1 MLKNKKFVI
10 AYAVVIF
17 FIVFLISF
25 NAICSISQFEVEYE
39 VSSMGAQAKNVQDAL
54 EEKYRGKSYLFL
66 KREDVSEVVAE
77 QSGGYLEVTS
87 FSKRFP
93 NKICATVREKLERY
107 AFTVVDGGKTYYVAV
122 GDDGK
127 VLAVREVNSNNIGGA
142 NVEIA
147 GFEFALP
154 AVGEAF
160 AVSEKYTAAY
170 AALGEVVSV
179 LESRLGGLRDNIVR
193 IEYDDTYADY
203 KLAAPQFVIQ
213 TREGV
218 EIRLFA
224 PETDG
229 AAKTNAA
236 LDVYLQKVEGMDP
249 EGGALH
255 GVLTDEERTYGTIV
269 VVKGDGSAFYSPRTF
284 IAEEFPAL
292 TGE

>member
-10 AYAVVIF
+10 VYAVVIF

-25 NAICSISQFEVEYE
+25 NAVCSISQFEIEYE
-39 VSSMGAQAKNVQDAL
+39 VSSMGAQAQNVQDAL

-66 KREDVSEVVAE
+66 KREDVTEVVAE
-77 QSGGYLEVTS
+77 EGGGYLELTS

-93 NKICATVREKLERY
+93 NKICATVREKLEHY
-107 AFTVVDGGKTYYVAV
+107 AFTVEDGGKTYYVAV

-127 VLAVREVNSNNIGGA
+127 VLAVREENANNIGGT
-142 NVEIA
+142 NVEIV
-147 GFEFALP
+147 GFEFAVP
-154 AVGEAF
+154 AVGDVF
-160 AVSEKYTAAY
+160 AVSEKDAAAY

-203 KLAAPQFVIQ
+203 KLFAQFVIR

-224 PETDG
+224 PETNG
-229 AAKTNAA
+229 AAKADAA
-236 LDVYLQKVEGMDP
+236 LDVYLQQVEGAYPD
-249 EGGALH
+249 GTRR
-255 GVLTDEERTYGTIV
+255 VLSDEERTYGTIV
-269 VVKGDGSAFYSPRTF
+269 VVKDDGSAFYSPRSF
-284 IAEEFPAL
+284 IAEDFPAL
-292 TGE
+292 GGE